1 MGVSISIKS
10 NYKKLDKSLDKLG
23 RKQLPFAFAKTLN
36 DTMKA
41 VGKCTTART
50 YPQSFEARNKASFEA
65 SMFKGNAATWA
76 TKCRLSVTTEDRFDR
91 GNLELHA
98 RGGTRLA
105 KAGRIAIPT
114 RYVKS
119 RRGAR
124 GAPKRLRP
132 RTVVDSAKGYLA
144 EDTIYQRYGARG
156 AQRRKLY
163 ILRRSVRMRKRVPFY
178 EDAERI
184 TKKVSPQLFKRN
196 FCKATETARG

>member
-1 MGVSISIKS
+1 MGVSISVKS
-10 NYKKLDKSLDKLG
+10 NFKKLDKSLDKLG
-23 RKQLPFAFAKTLN
+23 RKQLPFAFAKPLN

-41 VGKCTTART
+41 VAKYTVNRT
-50 YPQSFEARNKASFEA
+50 YPQSFATRNKQFFEQ
-65 SMFKGNAATWA
+65 SMFKKKGVTWA
-76 TKCRLSVTTEDRFDR
+76 TKSRLSVTTQDQYDR

-98 RGGTRLA
+98 RGGTRFA

-119 RRGAR
+119 RRTPR
-124 GAPKRLRP
+124 GAPTRLRP

-156 AQRRKLY
+156 ANRRKLY
-163 ILRRSVRMRKRVPFY
+163 VLRRSVKLRRRFPFY

-196 FCKATETARG
+196 FRKAVETAKR

>member
-1 MGVSISIKS
+1 MGVSISVKS
-10 NYKKLDKSLDKLG
+10 NFKKLDKSLDKLG

-41 VGKCTTART
+41 VAKYTTART
-50 YPQSFEARNKASFEA
+50 YPQSFDARNKAFFEA
-65 SMFKGNAATWA
+65 SMFKGNAVTWA
-76 TKCRLSVTTEDRFDR
+76 TKSRLSVAAEDRFDR
-91 GNLELHA
+91 GNLEHHA

-105 KAGRIAIPT
+105 KAGR
-114 RYVKS
+114 
-119 RRGAR
+119 GGR

-163 ILRRSVRMRKRVPFY
+163 ILRRSVRMRKRFPFY

-196 FCKATETARG
+196 FRKAIETARR